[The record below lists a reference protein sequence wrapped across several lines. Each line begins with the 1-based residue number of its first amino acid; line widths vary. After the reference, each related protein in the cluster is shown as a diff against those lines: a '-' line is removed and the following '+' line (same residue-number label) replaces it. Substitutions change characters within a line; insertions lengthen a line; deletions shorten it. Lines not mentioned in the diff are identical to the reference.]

1 MPSND
6 PLPQEYYA
14 EHWGRMPAPKFST
27 PRDFNAPTLG
37 GKQAAF
43 AKIWMGQPFMPA
55 QRYIADVTGELRLND
70 QGIWVPRYTLCV
82 VTLQR
87 QAGKSHMSMARNGE
101 RSFSVPNWRAWYTAQ
116 TGQDARDEFLKF
128 YEERVKGTPLD
139 RAVHLGK
146 SRGGEQL
153 VFRNGSTIRPVPP
166 TEEKLHG
173 KQSDSTDIDE
183 AWAFDKEH
191 GELLIQAGGPTKLTR
206 PHAQTFVWSA
216 GGTAASTWLAGLVAD
231 GRSGADDMCFIEFGI
246 PEGADAEDLDLI
258 AACHPAF
265 GHTISM
271 DGLKALRLD
280 MKNDA
285 AGWARAAGN
294 VWSEVIG
301 GAIDQRVWATVR
313 ADDPIPDAAPVGYGV
328 ARSEDG
334 TQVVIAVAAKV
345 GTRIVAEVLDVLPTS
360 FGAVDH
366 IKAWATD
373 GPLAVDPSGPSSG
386 IYEKLPEKLGTHP
399 VVGISSRS
407 YSGACTNLVDAL
419 PHRGYLF
426 RQHDALDAAVK
437 VAGLRNIGDGGKVW
451 ARVAAGAPI
460 AALEAVTLAAH
471 ALDHRGHTGKPLI
484 DFGAA

>member
-1 MPSND
+1 VPSND
-6 PLPQEYYA
+6 PLPREFYA

-27 PRDFNAPTLG
+27 PRDFSAPTRG
-37 GKQAAF
+37 GNQAEF
-43 AKIWMGQPFMPA
+43 ARIWMRQPFMPA
-55 QRYIADVTGELRLND
+55 QRYIADVTGELRLNEA
-70 QGIWVPRYTLCV
+70 GIWVPRYTLNV
-82 VTLQR
+82 ILIQR
-87 QAGKSHMSMARNGE
+87 QGGKSHMSMARNGE

-139 RAVHLGK
+139 RAVHLNK

-183 AWAFDKEH
+183 GWAFDKEH
-191 GELLIQAGGPTKLTR
+191 GRLLIQAGGPTKLTR
-206 PHAQTFVWSA
+206 PQAQTFIWSA
-216 GGTAASTWLAGLVAD
+216 GGTAASTWLAEYVAK
-231 GRSGADDMCFIEFGI
+231 GRAGAEGICYIEFGI
-246 PEGADAEDLDLI
+246 PEGADPEDLDLI
-258 AACHPAF
+258 AAHHPAY
-265 GHTISM
+265 GHTITM
-271 DGLKALRLD
+271 DGFKALRLD
-280 MKNDA
+280 MSEDA

-301 GAIDQRVWATVR
+301 GAIGTKLWETVR
-313 ADDPIPDAAPVGYGV
+313 ATDPIPDRAPVGYGV

-334 TQVVIAVAAKV
+334 TQVVIAVAAQV
-345 GTRIVAEVLDVLPTS
+345 GDHVVGEVLDVLPTS
-360 FGAVDH
+360 FGAHDH
-366 IKAWATD
+366 VKAWATD
-373 GPLAVDPSGPSSG
+373 GPVAVDPSGPSSG
-386 IYEKLPEKLGTHP
+386 IYEKLPETIGNHP
-399 VVGISSRS
+399 VIGISTRS

-426 RQHDALDAAVK
+426 RKHPALDDAVK

-460 AALEAVTLAAH
+460 AALEAVTLASH
-471 ALDHRGHTGKPLI
+471 ALAHRAPTGKPMVR
-484 DFGAA
+484 FAS